1 MDSFSLE
8 IMKADIFNLT
18 KITYIL
24 VFGASISN
32 LAAGLLEPTVAPYL
46 EILGS
51 SSQEIGTIISARFI
65 LIAIFSLPL
74 ALFASRFGLKRFLY
88 LAAIGMIVGGVLISL
103 GGKNGVYWFYISI
116 GFVSAIFSGPGIALI
131 AENKGSKRITA
142 FSLFFATWMI
152 PTAGGALISTI
163 WFWGVT
169 EYSPEN
175 LSSIFP
181 LVMFI
186 MIVGSTLFILL
197 LLIINRLESRKK
209 LPRDELELSDKE
221 EIIKS
226 GEITVPIRKQFQ
238 LLFAPIVALPL
249 SLLMFSELLS
259 GAGAGSSLPYLTP
272 YLKSL
277 NATPAELSIL
287 MFIMYIFMGLATQL
301 PPFLSKWFGDLR
313 VFAVTMTLSVICL
326 IGIIFS
332 DDLLISAI
340 FFIFRGTFANM
351 NAPIAQSRVF
361 TFIDE
366 QVRAT
371 GIATFSTIR
380 WVGWSVFSPISGRI
394 IDDYGYNIAF
404 TFTSVIYI
412 IALVLFIRVVQRFKS
427 LEEINADS
435 SVHTGEPI
443 I

>member
-1 MDSFSLE
+1 
-8 IMKADIFNLT
+8 MKADIFNLT
-18 KITYIL
+18 KITYVL

-51 SSQEIGTIISARFI
+51 SSQEIGTIVSGRFL
-65 LIAIFSLPL
+65 LIALFSLPL

-88 LAAIGMIVGGVLISL
+88 LAGLGILVGGIMISF

-116 GFVSAIFSGPGIALI
+116 GFVSAIFSGPGTALI

-152 PTAGGALISTI
+152 PTAGGALISAI

-169 EYSPEN
+169 EYTPEN

-181 LVMFI
+181 LTMFI
-186 MIVGSTLFILL
+186 MILGAFFFVLL
-197 LLIINRLESRKK
+197 LLITNREKSRNNEITYEWG
-209 LPRDELELSDKE
+209 PNNQE
-221 EIIKS
+221 ETSKAR
-226 GEITVPIRKQFQ
+226 ETTVPIRKQFQ

-277 NATPAELSIL
+277 NATPGELSIL
-287 MFIMYIFMGLATQL
+287 VFIMNIFMGVATQF
-301 PPFLSKWFGDLR
+301 PPILSKWFGDLR
-313 VFAVTMTLSVICL
+313 VYAVTMSLSVICL

-366 QVRAT
+366 RVRAT

-404 TFTSVIYI
+404 TFTSVIYMV
-412 IALVLFIRVVQRFKS
+412 ALVLFIRVIQRFKS
-427 LEEINADS
+427 LEAIKS
-435 SVHTGEPI
+435 GSHSTREPVI
-443 I
+443 